1 MRAADQR
8 GVAMLTALGVMVI
21 LGLLGTVFLAH
32 MKLETAYGER
42 DARRLKA
49 QYLAE
54 AGMQDAIARLEVDS
68 PQEDA
73 YSDVW
78 WTGASP
84 SLTPLGEGGY
94 TVAVTDESARINV
107 LTAPPPVLSALL
119 GGDKEALA
127 AVLNFRSS
135 RKVFDVEDF
144 KAANLSADSL
154 SRIKT
159 LGTVLG
165 DGKVNINTATAD
177 VLAAL
182 PGMDP
187 KAAQM
192 VVEFR
197 KGPDGIEGTSDDFV
211 FASPDDLAKVPGLT
225 PVRVAPALS
234 LAKVNSNIFRAQAV
248 GSVYQGQRVAS
259 HKDVSAI
266 LERDNN
272 HAVTITSWQ
281 GA

>member
-1 MRAADQR
+1 
-8 GVAMLTALGVMVI
+8 MLAALGVLVI

-49 QYLAE
+49 QYLAR
-54 AGMQDAIARLEVDS
+54 AGVEDAIARLEVES

-73 YSDVW
+73 YTDVW

-84 SLTPLGEGGY
+84 GTTPLGEGGY
-94 TVAVTDESARINV
+94 TVAVTDESSRINV
-107 LTAPPPVLSALL
+107 LTAPPPVLSAIL
-119 GGDKEALA
+119 GGDKEAVA
-127 AVLNFRSS
+127 AVVNLRSS
-135 RKVFDVEDF
+135 KKIFDVEDF
-144 KAANLSADSL
+144 RAANLSADAL
-154 SRIKT
+154 SRITT

-165 DGKVNINTATAD
+165 DGKVNINTANAD

-182 PGMDP
+182 PGMDQ

-192 VVEFR
+192 IVDFR
-197 KGPDGIEGTSDDFV
+197 KGPDGIEGTKDDFV
-211 FASPDDLAKVPGLT
+211 FASPADLVKVPGLT
-225 PVRVAPALS
+225 PVRVAPVIPLV
-234 LAKVNSNIFRAQAV
+234 KVNSNIFRAQAV
-248 GSVYQGQRVAS
+248 GSLYRSPRIATKERATAV
-259 HKDVSAI
+259 

-281 GA
+281 NS